1 MKAYDIRLPEKV
13 NTVINI
19 LQNAGFEAFA
29 VGGCVRDSILGK
41 EPEDWDVTTS
51 AMPEETKALF
61 EKTFDTGIEH
71 GTVTV
76 LLGREGFEVTTYR
89 IDGKYEDS
97 RHPKE
102 VTFTRKI
109 GRAHV

>member
-51 AMPEETKALF
+51 AMPEDRK
-61 EKTFDTGIEH
+61 
-71 GTVTV
+71 
-76 LLGREGFEVTTYR
+76 
-89 IDGKYEDS
+89 S
-97 RHPKE
+97 
-102 VTFTRKI
+102 TRLNSS
-109 GRAHV
+109 H